1 MLQQDGE
8 KLLVSHPEARQGGT
22 WLDGFRRVS
31 LEERPERMAEALA
44 PLGGLVFLDSSSTP
58 RGAISIVTAAPV
70 AVLRGSVARDW
81 PLVRETLARYR
92 SAASSDWSL
101 PAGGLFGWVGFDG
114 CFTFGVYP
122 HALAFAHD
130 TGEWFESGDLSS
142 RLLTS
147 VEKDDDQKSH
157 GAFWDH
163 PLDFKPGVT
172 RDEFIAAV
180 KRAQDYIAAGD
191 IYQVNLSFPWRA
203 KWPASANPLAFYD
216 RLRTASPAPASAFL
230 DLDGTRVFSSS
241 PECFL
246 KMSGRDISTRP
257 IKGTRPRFLDDP
269 DRDTASAAE
278 LLASEK
284 ERAELLMI
292 TDLERND
299 LGQVCEFGSVTVP
312 DLWHVEKYAQ
322 VFHLV
327 STVNGRLRE
336 SVDHT
341 AAFRACF
348 PGGSISGAPKKRA
361 LEIIA
366 ELEQHPRGLYTGAI
380 GYFGFN
386 GESQF
391 NIAIRTALQTGDEI
405 TFHTG
410 SGIVADSIPEREYEE
425 TLHKAAGILQAAGI
439 KRIWLT

>member
-1 MLQQDGE
+1 MLQQDGA
-8 KLLVSHPEARQGGT
+8 KVLISHPETRSGG
-22 WLDGFRRVS
+22 LVKDGFRRIS
-31 LEERPERMAEALA
+31 LEERPEQVAARLA
-44 PLGGLVFLDSSSTP
+44 AMGGLVFLDSSAPS
-58 RGAISIVTAAPV
+58 RGAISILTAAPV
-70 AVLRGSVARDW
+70 QVISGTIGRDW
-81 PLVRETLARYR
+81 ALVDETLRR
-92 SAASSDWSL
+92 HRCTASSDWPL

-114 CFTFGVYP
+114 RYTFGVYP
-122 HALAFAHD
+122 HLLAYAHD
-130 TGEWFESGDLSS
+130 TEEWFEHGDLSG
-142 RLLTS
+142 RLASLA
-147 VEKDDDQKSH
+147 EKSAARAESDACWEHS
-157 GAFWDH
+157 
-163 PLDFKPGVT
+163 LDFKPGISRET
-172 RDEFIAAV
+172 FIAAV
-180 KRAQDYIAAGD
+180 KRAQEYIAAGD
-191 IYQVNLSFPWRA
+191 IYQVNLSLPWRA
-203 KWPASANPLAFYD
+203 KWPASANPLSFYD
-216 RLRTASPAPASAFL
+216 RLRTVSPAPASAFL

-257 IKGTRPRFLDDP
+257 IKGTRPRHLDDP

-299 LGQVCEFGSVTVP
+299 LGRVCEFGSVTVP

-336 SVDHT
+336 GVDHT

-380 GYFGFN
+380 GGFGFN
-386 GESQF
+386 DESHF
-391 NIAIRTALQTGDEI
+391 NIAIRTAVQTGDEI

-425 TLHKAAGILQAAGI
+425 TLHKAAGILQAA
-439 KRIWLT
+439 K